1 VIVTRGLGL
10 PAEGNL
16 ALAGFGIAV
25 SPPPQPDPGGG
36 PGNKFR
42 LLTDRLP
49 DLIEDDDDT
58 IAIAL
63 TLLVAA

>member
-1 VIVTRGLGL
+1 VLLTLLQSTGT
-10 PAEGNL
+10 PPE
-16 ALAGFGIAV
+16 
-25 SPPPQPDPGGG
+25 PPPPDPGGG

-49 DLIEDDDDT
+49 DFIEDDDEA

>member
-1 VIVTRGLGL
+1 VLLTLLQSTGT
-10 PAEGNL
+10 
-16 ALAGFGIAV
+16 
-25 SPPPQPDPGGG
+25 PPEPPTPDPGGG

-49 DLIEDDDDT
+49 DFIEDDDEA

>member
-1 VIVTRGLGL
+1 VLLTLL
-10 PAEGNL
+10 Q
-16 ALAGFGIAV
+16 
-25 SPPPQPDPGGG
+25 SPPVPPTPDPGGG
-36 PGNKFR
+36 PGNNFR

-49 DLIEDDDDT
+49 DFIENDDDI

>member
-1 VIVTRGLGL
+1 MLLTLLQSQG
-10 PAEGNL
+10 
-16 ALAGFGIAV
+16 
-25 SPPPQPDPGGG
+25 SPPSPDPGGG

-49 DLIEDDDDT
+49 DLIEDDDDA

>member
-1 VIVTRGLGL
+1 MLLTLLQSTGTI
-10 PAEGNL
+10 
-16 ALAGFGIAV
+16 
-25 SPPPQPDPGGG
+25 PPTPDPGGG

-49 DLIEDDDDT
+49 DFIEDDDDI